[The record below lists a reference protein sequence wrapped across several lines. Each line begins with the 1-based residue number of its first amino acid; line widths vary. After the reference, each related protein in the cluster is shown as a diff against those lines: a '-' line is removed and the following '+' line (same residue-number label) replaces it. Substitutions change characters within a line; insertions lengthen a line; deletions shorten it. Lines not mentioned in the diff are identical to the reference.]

1 MYSGFWQTRED
12 NHVKLTGRIVLSTTF
27 MCILFANSYDTD
39 QVLKKKEER
48 ERGTVHTV
56 GRKSKREER
65 GRGRSCKRKK
75 RRQTVGEEGRRREEK
90 DRKETEVGITTC
102 MENQG
107 TLELVD
113 KIVLFSI
120 PARER

>member
-48 ERGTVHTV
+48 ERG
-56 GRKSKREER
+56 K
-65 GRGRSCKRKK
+65 
-75 RRQTVGEEGRRREEK
+75 EK

-107 TLELVD
+107 TLELID